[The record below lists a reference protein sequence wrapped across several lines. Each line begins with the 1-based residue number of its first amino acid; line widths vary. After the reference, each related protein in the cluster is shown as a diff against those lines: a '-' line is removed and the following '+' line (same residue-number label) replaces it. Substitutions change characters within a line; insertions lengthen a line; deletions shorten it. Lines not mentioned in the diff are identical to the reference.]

1 MTDPLRP
8 ELDAL
13 DLLMQ
18 DHREMEALFRDFEHL
33 QRNRKDT
40 SAVVA
45 AAFAELKLHDTLK
58 TEVFYSA
65 VADADAGGPV
75 AAMIDAAEDEQDMI
89 LELMER
95 LEQTRDD
102 PKAFDTRFAVL
113 ADRVQRQIVTEETK
127 LFPLAKALRNLDLVA
142 VGAEIRK
149 RRPELVANGV

>member
-1 MTDPLRP
+1 MTDTPRL

-33 QRNRKDT
+33 QRNRRDT
-40 SAVVA
+40 TAVVA
-45 AAFAELKLHDTLK
+45 AACAELKLHDTLK

-65 VADADAGGPV
+65 VADADAGGAI
-75 AAMIDAAEDEQDMI
+75 AAMVDAAEDEQDMI

-102 PKAFDTRFAVL
+102 PKTFDARFAVL
-113 ADRVQRQIVTEETK
+113 ADRVQRQIVKEETK
-127 LFPLAKALRNLDLVA
+127 LFPLVKALENLDLTA
-142 VGAEIRK
+142 IGAEIQK
-149 RRPELVANGV
+149 RRPALVASAA